1 MLKNYSNARKS
12 GIVFSWLLVV
22 ICMGIIFKL
31 SHQQSE
37 ESAELSLEVMGFFSR
52 IFTEFIEAIGHDTFR
67 SIAHFLEYCGL
78 AALLYNAFLQTFDKP
93 KILPSFAV
101 SVLYCISDE
110 IHQIFIPG
118 RAFQISDILVDAAGS
133 ATGLIGCVCIY
144 AIVKRIIASRNP
156 LKNG

>member
-1 MLKNYSNARKS
+1 MLKNYSNARKF
-12 GIVFSWLLVV
+12 GIAFSWLLVAV
-22 ICMGIIFKL
+22 CMGIIFKL
-31 SHQQSE
+31 SHQPSE

-52 IFTEFIEAIGHDTFR
+52 IFTEFIEAIGHDAFR

-93 KILPSFAV
+93 GILPSFAV

-118 RAFQISDILVDAAGS
+118 RAFQVSDILVDAAGS
-133 ATGLIGCVCIY
+133 AAGLIGCICIY
-144 AIVKRIIASRNP
+144 AIIKKIIDSRNP